1 MVHMFIARIQCDGE
15 KQCFVEWMNY
25 LSLVVKVS

>member
-1 MVHMFIARIQCDGE
+1 MVHMFIARIQCDSE
-15 KQCFVEWMNY
+15 KQFFVESMNY